1 MAPSS
6 SFKPSSSASRKIY
19 DMTKYF
25 SPSPKK
31 RRRSIEKK
39 GNDIDINGVG
49 RKRQR
54 PLSGSVTS
62 LIDVDVDVETDNKST
77 ILEIGVALIRIN
89 DSESMPSKLARA
101 GDPNTY
107 LLHNKAILGRSLA
120 PCSNSQSIAKK
131 FRNQKIDLGI
141 HGANSGVSRKQ
152 LEILKLEPLTFKQL
166 EGVTN
171 EVSVQKFNAIKKTMG
186 ERKVVPKGAVFSLK
200 FNDVIFM
207 DAGRK
212 GRSEHCF
219 RVQKCV
225 TPPLRSKKQNL
236 NSKIDQNPKHQVVDF
251 VHDASVSHSSASTS
265 SNKAL
270 NKPRIFSD
278 RQRITTTVENCA
290 KNDIKIKISMEKQT
304 KVSTGSLTKIVQD
317 KENNNANSLPQKGN
331 TLRTL
336 PSSSTKLSNE
346 NLSSYRPITLN
357 TESTGTNMLLSQ
369 SKMDKSC
376 ENKYGSKDD
385 IKEKIE
391 QRQSATKTLIAT
403 KVHKEKP
410 TNTKDELQKQQ
421 DKTSDQNLLSLMP
434 KNDDSSNV
442 SKTKNDLND
451 GAVPSRSPEVGDFF
465 RVLYKTNDT
474 FQVDGN
480 ERLYESWHLGQA
492 EKVTTCRKQA
502 SNGGS
507 LYKLKLKFPD
517 KTKRELEFP
526 GNDIQMIDRT
536 DESGILYALVP
547 QGNNVYKEKAF
558 DRNPEKLMVGD
569 LVDAYYQNG
578 LDSDK
583 WYRGRIASVNTSSNL
598 CTVAYDD
605 GDIECLVPM
614 KDGKI
619 TLVEKGCVHSKW
631 LLSLG
636 IYDDFDRKRKRK
648 NKKTP
653 SIEIGVVTEI
663 ENEDEDVKITITFH
677 SGVKTRLCYSEF
689 VAYLF
694 ESLLSRYESTKTWPT
709 IASVSGESKPEKQGE
724 ENAKETSPKKQKRS
738 SQSKKQ
744 PQKFCEEE
752 WRTNK
757 VDVPCT
763 EHKSQFECMKEMHSI
778 LSNSLFRALNTSEPL
793 LGADL
798 LIYTALFHD
807 RGMNPNLGQK
817 IRELLVD
824 GPTSEGTNFP
834 DSHRLEATMRYLN
847 ILSHTKEGCRNLT
860 KFCCPAEWS
869 PFQEMIRAI
878 AEPCYA
884 YDDDISLSNL
894 GALHRISDSLHLGAV
909 GAQFLAKLFAAELD
923 EYEDQRKLKKNEYR
937 ELFIAKAMWS
947 NEDGP
952 RQSLKELTKAFVHA
966 WVNFGHYAVC
976 KLPVETDTALSTL
989 RRKCREDSKL
999 LLKDLG
1005 AVMSYAIWLYSI
1017 VEDVRLNN
1025 KDLAYI
1031 IKDAFQIE
1039 SIASQSD
1046 LCAYVKSK
1054 GDYSSY
1060 QIRLKLELILSLD
1073 PKLITDV
1080 QTNLAKELGVMRE
1093 YTLVTG

>member
-6 SFKPSSSASRKIY
+6 SFKPSSSASHKIY

-31 RRRSIEKK
+31 RRRSIERKE
-39 GNDIDINGVG
+39 NDTYINGVA

-62 LIDVDVDVETDNKST
+62 PIYVDDEVDNKST

-89 DSESMPSKLARA
+89 DSKSMPSKQLARA

-107 LLHNKAILGRSLA
+107 LLHDKAILGRSLA

-141 HGANSGVSRKQ
+141 HSATSGVSRKQ

-166 EGVTN
+166 KGVTN
-171 EVSVQKFNAIKKTMG
+171 QVSVQKYNAVKKTME
-186 ERKVVPKGAVFSLK
+186 ERKIVPKGAVFSLK

-207 DAGRK
+207 DALRK
-212 GRSEHCF
+212 GRNEHCF

-236 NSKIDQNPKHQVVDF
+236 NSKIDQNPKNQLVDL
-251 VHDASVSHSSASTS
+251 VHSASVIYSSASTS
-265 SNKAL
+265 NNKAL
-270 NKPRIFSD
+270 NKSRIFSD
-278 RQRITTTVENCA
+278 RQRISTTVGKYA
-290 KNDIKIKISMEKQT
+290 KNDMKTKISLKKQT
-304 KVSTGSLTKIVQD
+304 KVSNESLIKIVRD
-317 KENNNANSLPQKGN
+317 KENNNANSLPQDGK

-346 NLSSYRPITLN
+346 NLSSSKPITLN
-357 TESTGTNMLLSQ
+357 THSTGTNIVLSQ
-369 SKMDKSC
+369 SKIDKSC
-376 ENKYGSKDD
+376 ENKHRSKDD
-385 IKEKIE
+385 IQDIIK
-391 QRQSATKTLIAT
+391 QREGATKTSCAT
-403 KVHKEKP
+403 EVHKEKP
-410 TNTKDELQKQQ
+410 MNTEDELQKQQ
-421 DKTSDQNLLSLMP
+421 NKTRARNVLPRTP
-434 KNDDSSNV
+434 KNDDSSDV
-442 SKTKNDLND
+442 SKTKNNIYY
-451 GAVPSRSPEVGDFF
+451 GAVTSRSPEVGDFF

-474 FQVDGN
+474 FEVDGN
-480 ERLYESWHLGQA
+480 ERFYESWHLGQV

-517 KTKRELEFP
+517 KTRRELEFP
-526 GNDIQMIDRT
+526 GNDIQMIDRS
-536 DESGILYALVP
+536 DESGISYALVP
-547 QGNNVYKEKAF
+547 QGSNVYREKVF

-631 LLSLG
+631 LLNLG

-648 NKKTP
+648 NNKTP

-663 ENEDEDVKITITFH
+663 ENEDEDVKIIITFH
-677 SGVKTRLCYSEF
+677 SGVKTGLCYSEF

-709 IASVSGESKPEKQGE
+709 IDSVSWKSKPEKQGE
-724 ENAKETSPKKQKRS
+724 GNVKETSLKKQKRS
-738 SQSKKQ
+738 SQSKKM

-757 VDVPCT
+757 VDVPCK
-763 EHKSQFECMKEMHSI
+763 EHKIQFEYMKEMHSI

-798 LIYTALFHD
+798 LMHTALFHD

-834 DSHRLEATMRYLN
+834 DSHRLEATMRYLK

-878 AEPCYA
+878 VEPCYA
-884 YDDDISLSNL
+884 YDDDMSLTNL
-894 GALHRISDSLHLGAV
+894 GALHRMSDSLHLGAV

-923 EYEDQRKLKKNEYR
+923 EYVDQRKLKKNAYR

-952 RQSLKELTKAFVHA
+952 RQSLKELSKAFVHA

-1031 IKDAFQIE
+1031 IKDTFQSE

-1046 LCAYVKSK
+1046 LSAYVKSK

-1060 QIRLKLELILSLD
+1060 KIHLKLELILSLD
-1073 PKLITDV
+1073 PKLIADV
-1080 QTNLAKELGVMRE
+1080 QTNLAKELGVQRE
-1093 YTLVTG
+1093 YTLVVG